1 MSTEVKIHE
10 YQPAYAEVFYRLN
23 EAWISKY
30 FVMEP
35 SDHAYLNHPQE
46 KIIDHGGY
54 ILFAE
59 YENKIVGCCA
69 LINNENGIYEL
80 SKMAVD
86 PAAQGKH
93 IGKILGEAII
103 QKARSI
109 GAKKVF
115 LNSNTILETAINLY
129 KKLGFTEVPINMQ
142 TYVRSN
148 IQMEMY
154 LQSQEP

>member
-1 MSTEVKIHE
+1 MQTGIKIHE
-10 YQPAYAEVFYRLN
+10 YQPEYAEAFYRLN

-30 FVMEP
+30 FFMEP

-59 YENKIVGCCA
+59 FENKIVGCCA
-69 LINNENGIYEL
+69 LINNGNGMYEL

-86 PAAQGKH
+86 PSAQGKQ
-93 IGKILGEAII
+93 IGKLLGEVII
-103 QKARSI
+103 EKAKSI

-115 LNSNTILETAINLY
+115 LNSNTILEPAINLY
-129 KKLGFTEVPINMQ
+129 KKLGFKEVPIN
-142 TYVRSN
+142 TGNYIRSN
-148 IQMEMY
+148 IQMEIS
-154 LQSQEP
+154 LATSS

>member
-1 MSTEVKIHE
+1 MQTEIKIHE
-10 YQPAYAEVFYRLN
+10 YQPEYARAFYELN

-30 FVMEP
+30 FFMEP

-59 YENKIVGCCA
+59 LENKIVGCCA
-69 LINNENGIYEL
+69 LINFGDGIYEL

-86 PAAQGKH
+86 PSAQGKH
-93 IGKILGEAII
+93 IGKLLGEAIL

-129 KKLGFTEVPINMQ
+129 RKLGFVEVPLDTG
-142 TYVRSN
+142 TYQRSN
-148 IQMEMY
+148 IQMEIEISY
-154 LQSQEP
+154 